1 RALPELARVHTHIE
15 PLSETADTR
24 RPLRDEVAADRAA
37 IDALA
42 QRHTGLA
49 PLDVSFRDGGRGRI
63 ALVTVAVPGQSTL
76 NEAHRI
82 AGRIEEDL
90 RRERPELAD
99 AVVHTE
105 PA

>member
-1 RALPELARVHTHIE
+1 V
-15 PLSETADTR
+15 S
-24 RPLRDEVAADRAA
+24 ADRQA

-42 QRHTGLA
+42 HRHTGTE
-49 PLDVSFRDGGRGRI
+49 PLEVSFRDSGRGRI

-76 NEAHRI
+76 REAHRI

-90 RRERPELAD
+90 RRERPDLAD

-105 PA
+105 PAREEEPAG